1 MPRRT
6 AYDIDVGVPTAVA
19 YRDFTTIGYWLD
31 LVAHYHDSA
40 IRTEIAHFESGDAGT
55 DIAFSHILSAADL
68 PAIARAVVPGT
79 FVVTREQHFDPFDE
93 ITQRATGRF
102 RAEIPA
108 PVDVRGDYLLG
119 DTAAGSRMRLEAQCT
134 VRVPVIG
141 GHIEQLMV
149 VGLRNLFAR
158 EAEFTADWV
167 AGHH

>member
-6 AYDIDVGVPTAVA
+6 AYDIDVGVATAVV
-19 YRDFTTIGYWLD
+19 YRDFTGIGYWQD
-31 LVAHYHDSA
+31 LVAHYDANA
-40 IRTEIAHFESGDAGT
+40 IRTEVAYFSSGEGGT
-55 DIAFSHILSAADL
+55 DIAFSHILSAADM

-93 ITQRATGRF
+93 AAQRATGRF

-108 PVDVRGDYLLG
+108 PVDICGDYLVS
-119 DTAAGSRMRLEAQCT
+119 DTAEGSRMRLEAQCT
-134 VRVPVIG
+134 VRVPIIG
-141 GHIEQLMV
+141 GQIEQLIV
-149 VGLRNLFAR
+149 AGLRGLFAK